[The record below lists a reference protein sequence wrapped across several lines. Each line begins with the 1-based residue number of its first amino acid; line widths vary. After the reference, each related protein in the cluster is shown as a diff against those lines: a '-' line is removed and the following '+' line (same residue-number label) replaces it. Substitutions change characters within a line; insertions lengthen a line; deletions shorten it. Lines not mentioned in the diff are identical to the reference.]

1 MIIAGSGGRSMPD
14 NDNALLFEI
23 LKRIQGDVSGTNS
36 RMDKI
41 ETHLTNLERR
51 QTASTH
57 FEQSVLAHLAGI
69 HESLDELRSDMRAV
83 RSEMRDVHDR
93 IERVERR

>member
-1 MIIAGSGGRSMPD
+1 MPD
-14 NDNALLFEI
+14 VDNNLLFEI
-23 LKRIQGDVSGTNS
+23 LKKVQSEVTGTHQ

-57 FEQSVLAHLAGI
+57 FEQSVLSHLAGI
-69 HESLDELRSDMRAV
+69 HESIDELRSDMRAV
-83 RSEMRDVHDR
+83 RTEMRDVHHR
-93 IERVERR
+93 LERVEAR